1 MVMAQDI
8 DLTSPKWTALIF
20 EGKNKNYG
28 AYELRN
34 DSSNRHLKSLIIVAI
49 LGLAVIYLPNLIKSF
64 IPKDKE
70 IIQVTEVDL
79 ADLDNLNEVKEENII
94 EEIKP
99 VAPPPILKATVQFTP
114 PVVVKDEEVTEQK
127 MLTQDELTE
136 TDKQISVVSVEGTKD
151 GVDIRDLDEHKVI
164 VEAPKEEIFQHA
176 EQMPRFPSGEA
187 ELLKWLSDNIVYPTI
202 ASEQG
207 IQGRVNLRFVVRPDG
222 SIDDVQVIKSLEPSC
237 DREAIRAVKKMP
249 KWIPGRQNGN
259 PVSVYF
265 HLPVQFKLRTE

>member
-1 MVMAQDI
+1 MAQDI
-8 DLTSPKWTALIF
+8 DLTSPKWTTLIF

-34 DSSNRHLKSLIIVAI
+34 DSSNRHLKSLAIVTV

-64 IPKDKE
+64 IPKEKE

-79 ADLDNLNEVKEENII
+79 ADLDNLNEVNEENQI

-99 VAPPPILKATVQFTP
+99 VTPPPLLKATVQFTS

-136 TDKQISVVSVEGTKD
+136 TDKQISVTTVEGTKD
-151 GVDIRDLDEHKVI
+151 GIDIRDLDDHKVI
-164 VEAPKEEIFQHA
+164 VDVPKEEVFHHV
-176 EQMPRFPSGEA
+176 EQMPVFPGGDA
-187 ELLKWLSDNIVYPTI
+187 ELMKWLSNNIIYPTI

-207 IQGRVNLRFVVRPDG
+207 IQGRVTLRFVVRPDG

-237 DREAIRAVKKMP
+237 DREAMRAVKKMP
-249 KWIPGRQNGN
+249 KWIPGKQNGN
-259 PVSVYF
+259 AVSVYYN
-265 HLPVQFKLRTE
+265 LPVQFRLQNS